1 MQSETDKKRQIPGW
15 TWGVIVMLLIGGAF
29 WMFADRGPTGST
41 VPYSG
46 FVAQVREGNVAR
58 VQIAGS
64 RISGSFVEPV
74 SAEELGV
81 APAQAVVGYQ
91 QQPGTQP
98 NPTGSQGPG
107 LYRSFTTSFPEA
119 VGDARLM
126 QLMEEQGV
134 HVDVAPPASP
144 MMSILLMSAL
154 PMLLIVGLL
163 FWMRNKSPEGSSN
176 SYMGFAASKA
186 RRQEGNRMTVTF
198 DDVAGAE
205 EAKSELKDVVDFLRN
220 SEKYHAVGARIPRG
234 ILLVGPPGTGKTLMA
249 RAVAGEA
256 NATFFN
262 LNATEFVEMF
272 VGVGASRVRDLF
284 NQARSAAPAIIFI
297 DEMDAV
303 GRRRGTGVGNVND
316 EREQTLNQLLVEM
329 DGFDER
335 AEVVV
340 MAATNRPDVLDPAL
354 QRPGRFDRQVTVS
367 LPDRRSRQAI
377 LEVHSRALAL
387 NSDVDLA
394 LLARTTMGFSG
405 ADLANLCNEAA
416 ILAARKDRVRVTMA
430 DFEEA
435 IDKVLMGG
443 VRPLLLGERDRRT
456 IAYHEAGHAL
466 VAWLTPAADP
476 VHKVT
481 ITPRGQ
487 ALGVT
492 AQLPGEDR
500 YNYTRTYLQA
510 RLSVLLGGRAA
521 EELALGEVTTGAEN
535 DLKQATR
542 LARHMITRWGMGD
555 LGLAAFEAGSEQPF
569 LGYDLG
575 QGREY
580 SESMAAQIDQELKD
594 VLRQHH
600 EGAIRLLTK
609 NHKKLDELADALLAE
624 ETIDYPAL
632 VRLLGSRE
640 VDVAALHRSPNTE
653 PAAGPVGEPMAQPV
667 AAKPVALRL
676 KA

>member
-1 MQSETDKKRQIPGW
+1 
-15 TWGVIVMLLIGGAF
+15 
-29 WMFADRGPTGST
+29 
-41 VPYSG
+41 
-46 FVAQVREGNVAR
+46 
-58 VQIAGS
+58 
-64 RISGSFVEPV
+64 
-74 SAEELGV
+74 
-81 APAQAVVGYQ
+81 
-91 QQPGTQP
+91 
-98 NPTGSQGPG
+98 
-107 LYRSFTTSFPEA
+107 
-119 VGDARLM
+119 
-126 QLMEEQGV
+126 
-134 HVDVAPPASP
+134 
-144 MMSILLMSAL
+144 
-154 PMLLIVGLL
+154 
-163 FWMRNKSPEGSSN
+163 
-176 SYMGFAASKA
+176 
-186 RRQEGNRMTVTF
+186 VTF

-205 EAKSELKDVVDFLRN
+205 ESKSELRDVVDFLRN
-220 SEKYHAVGARIPRG
+220 SQKYRAVGARIPRG

-284 NQARSAAPAIIFI
+284 QQARSAAPAIIFI

-340 MAATNRPDVLDPAL
+340 LAATNRPDVLDPAL
-354 QRPGRFDRQVTVS
+354 QRPGRFDRQVTVA
-367 LPDRRSRQAI
+367 LPDRNGREAI
-377 LEVHSRALAL
+377 LEVHSRPLSL
-387 NSDVDLA
+387 HPEVDLG

-416 ILAARKDRVRVTMA
+416 ILAARKDSIQVSMA

-435 IDKVLMGG
+435 IDKILMGG
-443 VRPLLLGERDRRT
+443 VRPLILDEHDRRT

-500 YNYTRTYLQA
+500 YNYTRTYLLS
-510 RLSVLLGGRAA
+510 RLAVLLGGRAA

-542 LARHMITRWGMGD
+542 LARHMITRWGMGN
-555 LGLAAFEAGSEQPF
+555 LGLAAFDAGSEQPF

-580 SESMAAQIDQELKD
+580 SESMAAQIDREL
-594 VLRQHH
+594 
-600 EGAIRLLTK
+600 ERLLEEHHQDALRILTE
-609 NHKKLDELADALLAE
+609 NRQKLDRLAQALLEE
-624 ETIDYPAL
+624 ETIDRAAL
-632 VRLLGSRE
+632 VRLLGPRE
-640 VDVAALHRSPNTE
+640 VDLASLAPE
-653 PAAGPVGEPMAQPV
+653 PV
-667 AAKPVALRL
+667 AERVALT
-676 KA
+676 A

>member
-1 MQSETDKKRQIPGW
+1 
-15 TWGVIVMLLIGGAF
+15 
-29 WMFADRGPTGST
+29 

-46 FVAQVREGNVAR
+46 FVAQVREGNVDR
-58 VQIAGS
+58 VQISGS
-64 RISGSFVEPV
+64 RITGMFLEPV
-74 SAEELGV
+74 SSKELGI
-81 APAQAVVGYQ
+81 APVQVPSSYLEPSPQPGAQA
-91 QQPGTQP
+91 PRP
-98 NPTGSQGPG
+98 PM
-107 LYRSFTTSFPEA
+107 LYSNFSTTFPEA
-119 VGDARLM
+119 VGDPTLM
-126 QLMEEQGV
+126 TLLESKGV
-134 HVDVAPPASP
+134 HVDVAAPSSP
-144 MMSILLMSAL
+144 MLPIILMSAI
-154 PMLLIVGLL
+154 PMVLFIGLFL
-163 FWMRNKSPEGSSN
+163 WMRNRSPESSSGS
-176 SYMGFAASKA
+176 YLGFARSKA
-186 RRQEGNRMTVTF
+186 RRYEGNRLEVTF

-205 EAKSELKDVVDFLRN
+205 ESKSELRDVVDFLRN
-220 SEKYHAVGARIPRG
+220 SAKYRAVGARIPRG

-284 NQARSAAPAIIFI
+284 QQARSAAPSIIFI

-340 MAATNRPDVLDPAL
+340 LAATNRPDVLDPAL

-367 LPDRRSRQAI
+367 LPDRNGREAI
-377 LEVHSRALAL
+377 LDVHSRPLSL
-387 NSDVDLA
+387 DPQVDLG

-416 ILAARKDRVRVTMA
+416 ILAARKDSAHVTMA

-435 IDKVLMGG
+435 IDKILMGG
-443 VRPLLLGERDRRT
+443 VRPLLLDAHDRRT

-466 VAWLTPAADP
+466 IAWLTPAADP

-500 YNYTRTYLQA
+500 YNYTRTYLLA
-510 RLSVLLGGRAA
+510 RLVVLLGGRAA
-521 EELALGEVTTGAEN
+521 EELALGEITTGAEN

-542 LARHMITRWGMGD
+542 LARHMITRWGMGN
-555 LGLAAFEAGSEQPF
+555 LGLAAFDAGSEQPF

-580 SESMAAQIDQELKD
+580 SESMAAEIDRELARLLD
-594 VLRQHH
+594 EHH
-600 EGAIRLLTK
+600 ELALRLLTE
-609 NHKKLDELADALLAE
+609 NREKLDRLAQALLDE
-624 ETIDYPAL
+624 ETIDRASL
-632 VRLLGSRE
+632 VQILGPRVADLASLSPE
-640 VDVAALHRSPNTE
+640 HVDERVAMTD
-653 PAAGPVGEPMAQPV
+653 
-667 AAKPVALRL
+667 
-676 KA
+676 

>member
-1 MQSETDKKRQIPGW
+1 MPGETQNKRQMPGW
-15 TWGVIVMLLIGGAF
+15 AWAAIVMLALA
-29 WMFADRGPTGST
+29 WMFWTFWGRGAAGSS

-46 FVAQVREGNVAR
+46 FVAQVREGNVDR
-58 VQIAGS
+58 VQISGS
-64 RISGSFVEPV
+64 RITGMFLEPV
-74 SAEELGV
+74 SSKELGI
-81 APAQAVVGYQ
+81 APVQVPSSYLEPSPQPGAQA
-91 QQPGTQP
+91 PRP
-98 NPTGSQGPG
+98 PM
-107 LYRSFTTSFPEA
+107 LYSNFSTTFPEA
-119 VGDARLM
+119 VGDPTLM
-126 QLMEEQGV
+126 TLLESKGV
-134 HVDVAPPASP
+134 HVDVAAPSSP
-144 MMSILLMSAL
+144 MLPIILMSAI
-154 PMLLIVGLL
+154 PMVLFIGLFL
-163 FWMRNKSPEGSSN
+163 WMRNRSPESSSGS
-176 SYMGFAASKA
+176 YLGFARSKA
-186 RRQEGNRMTVTF
+186 RRYEGNRLEVTF

-205 EAKSELKDVVDFLRN
+205 ESKSELRDVVDFLRN
-220 SEKYHAVGARIPRG
+220 SAKYRAVGARIPRG

-284 NQARSAAPAIIFI
+284 QQARSAAPSIIFI

-340 MAATNRPDVLDPAL
+340 LAATNRPDVLDPAL

-367 LPDRRSRQAI
+367 LPDRNGREAI
-377 LEVHSRALAL
+377 LDVHSRPLSL
-387 NSDVDLA
+387 DPQVDLG

-416 ILAARKDRVRVTMA
+416 ILAARKDSAHVTMA

-435 IDKVLMGG
+435 IDKILMGG
-443 VRPLLLGERDRRT
+443 VRPLLLDAHDRRT

-466 VAWLTPAADP
+466 IAWLTPAADP

-500 YNYTRTYLQA
+500 YNYTRTYLLA
-510 RLSVLLGGRAA
+510 RLVVLLGGRAA
-521 EELALGEVTTGAEN
+521 EELALGEITTGAEN

-542 LARHMITRWGMGD
+542 LARHMITRWGMGN
-555 LGLAAFEAGSEQPF
+555 LGLAAFDAGSEQPF

-580 SESMAAQIDQELKD
+580 SESMAAEIDRELARLLD
-594 VLRQHH
+594 EHH
-600 EGAIRLLTK
+600 ELALRLLTE
-609 NHKKLDELADALLAE
+609 NREKLDRLAQALLDE
-624 ETIDYPAL
+624 ETIDRASL
-632 VRLLGSRE
+632 VQILGPRVADLASLSPE
-640 VDVAALHRSPNTE
+640 HVDERVAMTD
-653 PAAGPVGEPMAQPV
+653 
-667 AAKPVALRL
+667 
-676 KA
+676 

>member
-1 MQSETDKKRQIPGW
+1 MPGETQNKRQMPGW
-15 TWGVIVMLLIGGAF
+15 AWAAIVMLALA
-29 WMFADRGPTGST
+29 WMFWTFWGRGAAGSS

-46 FVAQVREGNVAR
+46 FVAQVREGNVDR
-58 VQIAGS
+58 VQISGS
-64 RISGSFVEPV
+64 RITGMFLEPV
-74 SAEELGV
+74 SGEELGI
-81 APAQAVVGYQ
+81 APVQVPSSYLEPSPQPGAQA
-91 QQPGTQP
+91 PRP
-98 NPTGSQGPG
+98 PM
-107 LYRSFTTSFPEA
+107 LYSNFSTTFPEA
-119 VGDARLM
+119 VGDPTLM
-126 QLMEEQGV
+126 TLLESKGV
-134 HVDVAPPASP
+134 HVDVAAPSSP
-144 MMSILLMSAL
+144 MLPIILMSAI
-154 PMLLIVGLL
+154 PMVLFIGLFL
-163 FWMRNKSPEGSSN
+163 WMRNRSPESSSGS
-176 SYMGFAASKA
+176 YLGFARSKA
-186 RRQEGNRMTVTF
+186 RRYEGNRLEVTF

-205 EAKSELKDVVDFLRN
+205 ESKSELRDVVDFLRN
-220 SEKYHAVGARIPRG
+220 SAKYRAVGARIPRG

-284 NQARSAAPAIIFI
+284 QQARSAAPSIIFI

-340 MAATNRPDVLDPAL
+340 LAATNRPDVLDPAL

-367 LPDRRSRQAI
+367 LPDRNGREAI
-377 LEVHSRALAL
+377 LDVHSRPLSL
-387 NSDVDLA
+387 DPQVDLG

-416 ILAARKDRVRVTMA
+416 ILAARKDSAHVTMA

-435 IDKVLMGG
+435 IDKILMGG
-443 VRPLLLGERDRRT
+443 VRPLLLDAHDRRT

-466 VAWLTPAADP
+466 IAWLTPAADP

-500 YNYTRTYLQA
+500 YNYTRTYLLA
-510 RLSVLLGGRAA
+510 RLVVLLGGRAA
-521 EELALGEVTTGAEN
+521 EELALGEITTGAEN

-542 LARHMITRWGMGD
+542 LARHMITRWGMGN
-555 LGLAAFEAGSEQPF
+555 LGLAAFDAGSEQPF

-580 SESMAAQIDQELKD
+580 SESMAAEIDRELARLLD
-594 VLRQHH
+594 EHH
-600 EGAIRLLTK
+600 ELALRLLTE
-609 NHKKLDELADALLAE
+609 NREKLDRLAQALLDE
-624 ETIDYPAL
+624 ETIDRASL
-632 VRLLGSRE
+632 VQILGPRVADLASLSPE
-640 VDVAALHRSPNTE
+640 HVDERVAMTD
-653 PAAGPVGEPMAQPV
+653 
-667 AAKPVALRL
+667 
-676 KA
+676 